1 MFACAQRGESDTI
14 LILGDSLSAAYGID
28 IDSGWVRLLEQK
40 LASQQRFEVINAS
53 VSGETTSGGL
63 ARLPALLESYRPA
76 IVVIELGGNDGLRG
90 QSTQRMTSNLRELVL
105 LSKEAGAKVLLLGM
119 RIPPNYGSRY
129 TQAFHE
135 AFHKVARTEDTPLV
149 PFFLE
154 GVATEPSLMQNDGV
168 HPKAEAQ
175 RAMLENVWP
184 ALEALL
190 E

>member
-154 GVATEPSLMQNDGV
+154 GVATEPRLMQNDGV